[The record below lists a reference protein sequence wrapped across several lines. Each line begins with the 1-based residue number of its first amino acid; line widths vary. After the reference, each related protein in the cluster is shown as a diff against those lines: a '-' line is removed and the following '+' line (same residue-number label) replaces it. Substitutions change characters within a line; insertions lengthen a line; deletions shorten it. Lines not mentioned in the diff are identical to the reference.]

1 MLRDQDLLLVLNAM
15 ELQRWKM
22 DEEQQSHEMW
32 LTEESAMVLIKQEK
46 AKARAAMEAAVGA
59 GKHRYRSSTSRTA
72 AHRCADHGHERGER

>member
-22 DEEQQSHEMW
+22 DEEERSHEMW

-46 AKARAAMEAAVGA
+46 AKARAAMEAAVGV
-59 GKHRYRSSTSRTA
+59 GKHCYRSNTSRIA
-72 AHRCADHGHERGER
+72 AHR